1 MKSQAQQKAPASERE
16 PLEAKTPSG
25 NNAAETMYV
34 LKSPGNRV
42 HRLLLLGCL
51 HRLIRLLRISKNVSM
66 SQSLERPMWDSLKP
80 PFQQLETADIS
91 APGKEGQGL
100 GKPGKAIVS
109 LENGSPQG
117 DFITAPSKPLNLE
130 GRHMP

>member
-1 MKSQAQQKAPASERE
+1 MD
-16 PLEAKTPSG
+16 
-25 NNAAETMYV
+25 V

-42 HRLLLLGCL
+42 HRLPLLGCL

-66 SQSLERPMWDSLKP
+66 SQSLETPMWDSLKP
-80 PFQQLETADIS
+80 PFQQLETADVS

-109 LENGSPQG
+109 LENGSPRG

-130 GRHMP
+130 GSHMP